1 MTINVLDSAEEDI
14 LYAMHFYEQQS
25 HGLGSYYLDCIMSD
39 IESLHIYAGIHMKM
53 RGYYRLL
60 SKRFPYSIY
69 YKIADEIIFVHA
81 VLDNRRE
88 PSSVQ
93 DRLESNIKI

>member
-14 LYAMHFYEQQS
+14 LHAMHFYEQQS
-25 HGLGSYYLDCIMSD
+25 YGLGSYYLDSIMSD
-39 IESLHIYAGIHMKM
+39 IESLYIYAGIHMKIWSHH
-53 RGYYRLL
+53 RLL

-69 YKIADEIIFVHA
+69 YKVDDETIFVHA

-88 PSSVQ
+88 PSLTQ
-93 DRLESNIKI
+93 GRLESK